1 MILHGNSLSPFVR
14 KVLVFAAEK
23 GVALTNK
30 PGFGRKDPE
39 FLALSPFGKIPAFED
54 EDYRLSDSTAIVH
67 YLDAKYPDPV
77 LIPQEARARGRAMW
91 FDEFADTIMVAQLG
105 PVFFQRVVA
114 PLMGMP
120 QDLSIADR
128 AVADHWPRIAD
139 YLEGVIPDSGFL
151 VEDRLTIADIAVA
164 SPFVNF
170 DHAGIELDAGTHPR
184 LAAWV
189 EAIHARPSFA
199 PIIVAERSV
208 IKPS

>member
-23 GVALTNK
+23 DIALTNK
-30 PGFGRKDPE
+30 PAFGRKDPE

-54 EDYRLSDSTAIVH
+54 EDYRLSDSSAIVH
-67 YLDAKYPDPV
+67 YLEAKHPEPA
-77 LIPQEARARGRAMW
+77 LIPHEPRARGQSMW

-114 PLMGMP
+114 PMMGMP
-120 QDLSIADR
+120 QDLGLAER

-139 YLEGVIPDSGFL
+139 YLESVIPDSGFL
-151 VEDRLTIADIAVA
+151 LEDRLTLADIAVA

-170 DHAGIELDAGTHPR
+170 DHAAIDLDAATYPR
-184 LAAWV
+184 LARYVASM
-189 EAIHARPSFA
+189 HARPSFA
-199 PIIVAERSV
+199 AIITKERAMLSP
-208 IKPS
+208 K